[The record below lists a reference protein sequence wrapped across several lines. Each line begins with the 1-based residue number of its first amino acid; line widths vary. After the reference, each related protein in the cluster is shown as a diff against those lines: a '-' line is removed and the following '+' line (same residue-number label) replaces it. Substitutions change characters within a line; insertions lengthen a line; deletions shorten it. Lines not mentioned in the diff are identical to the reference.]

1 MSNAQYTNVNNIKRV
16 KQTHDDKHNMKQ
28 DGSWFISWFIFYKL
42 IYKLI
47 YKNVTHDSWM
57 DPRVFQTLEFQLNL
71 KQDTVLLLAKT
82 GDIISTLYI
91 AIGVIFL
98 DSYL

>member
-1 MSNAQYTNVNNIKRV
+1 
-16 KQTHDDKHNMKQ
+16 
-28 DGSWFISWFIFYKL
+28 
-42 IYKLI
+42 
-47 YKNVTHDSWM
+47 M